1 MATVNMTSLNTP
13 YLLLTG
19 VVIISVA
26 VLFTV
31 LQPMMDEINVIQS
44 TIATD
49 TESLR
54 TKQEFLASLDV
65 KVKQLQLQLD
75 VERQL
80 ATVLPETDRVQDII
94 RILNEYANQSGLTT
108 ISVTNNSSRQEA
120 QNNATRAR
128 GEGVVVPESVRISA
142 FGLTIAG
149 SYEQVRLFLG
159 LLEKSPRILDVT
171 SVSLKEAAGQPGRVD
186 ASITMQLYSQQK
198 AQVPGL

>member
-1 MATVNMTSLNTP
+1 MATANMTSLNTP

>member
-1 MATVNMTSLNTP
+1 MATTNMTSLNTP

-19 VVIISVA
+19 VVIIAVA

-31 LQPMMDEINVIQS
+31 FQPMMDEINVIQS

-49 TESLR
+49 TESLQ
-54 TKQEFLASLDV
+54 TKQDFLSSLDV
-65 KVKQLQLQLD
+65 KIQQLQLQLE

-108 ISVTNNSSRQEA
+108 ISITNNSSRQEA

-128 GEGVVVPESVRISA
+128 GEGVVVPDSVRISA
-142 FGLTIAG
+142 FGLSIAG

-171 SVSLKEAAGQPGRVD
+171 NVSLREAAGQPGRVD

>member
-1 MATVNMTSLNTP
+1 MATANMTSLNTP

-171 SVSLKEAAGQPGRVD
+171 NVSLKEAAGQPGRVD